1 MISGLVMGFEDLV
14 GQIRRIGDI
23 ECAEYRILLALC
35 VSVLV
40 VLACVLPFLLRGDS
54 SSDNRGCGEAQ
65 DYLNEEA
72 NAQERWQNQEW
83 QSKVHQS
90 CQVRRERGIVILVT
104 GAAGFV
110 GLHTCLALKQRGD
123 GVVGLDNMSNSSDLA
138 LKRERL
144 EILEKSSVFV
154 IRGDINDAILLRK
167 LLDMI
172 PFTHVLHLAAQPSI
186 RNATENPGAYVHNNI
201 AGLVTLLEACR
212 RATPQPAFV
221 WASSSSV
228 YGLNP
233 SVPSAEIDR
242 SDQPTSLYAASK
254 QAGEGLV
261 HVYNH
266 THGLSSTTLRLGTV
280 YGPWGRPDM
289 AYWIFARDI
298 LRGKE
303 ITIYEGPNQADLVR
317 DWTFIDDIVQGCVA
331 AIDSAEEST
340 GSGGR
345 KLSPA
350 QFRTFNLGCSAPV
363 TIVNLLSI
371 LAEHLQVEA
380 KVCVIERPSHGSLP
394 FLYADISLARAQLGY
409 HPTTD
414 PYTGLKTF
422 VDWYLDYHGLTE
434 FGCS

>member
-1 MISGLVMGFEDLV
+1 MGFEDLLRQV
-14 GQIRRIGDI
+14 WPIGDI
-23 ECAEYRILLALC
+23 ECSEYRILLALC
-35 VSVLV
+35 ISVMV
-40 VLACVLPFLLRGDS
+40 VLACIIPFLLRGDS
-54 SSDNRGCGEAQ
+54 SSDNRSCGDAR
-65 DYLNEEA
+65 DDLNEA
-72 NAQERWQNQEW
+72 ARAQERWQNQDW

-90 CQVRRERGIVILVT
+90 SQVRRERGIVVLVT

-110 GLHTCLALKQRGD
+110 GLHSCLALKNRGD
-123 GVVGLDNMSNSSDLA
+123 GVVGLDNMSNASDLA

-144 EILEKSSVFV
+144 ELLEKSSVFV

-167 LLDMI
+167 LFDMI
-172 PFTHVLHLAAQPSI
+172 HFTHVLHLAAQPSI
-186 RNATENPGAYVHNNI
+186 RNSTENPGAYVQSNI

-212 RATPQPAFV
+212 KATPQPAFV
-221 WASSSSV
+221 WTSSSSV
-228 YGLNP
+228 YGLNSSAP
-233 SVPSAEIDR
+233 SSESDR

-266 THGLSSTTLRLGTV
+266 TYGLSTTTLRLGTV

-331 AIDSAEEST
+331 AVDTAQQST

-345 KLSPA
+345 KSSPA
-350 QFRTFNLGCSAPV
+350 QFRTFNLGCPSPV
-363 TIVNLLSI
+363 TIVNLLNI
-371 LAEHLQVEA
+371 LEELLEVKAKIRVVEM
-380 KVCVIERPSHGSLP
+380 PNYGSAP
-394 FLYADISLARAQLGY
+394 FMYADISLARSQLGY

-414 PYTGLKTF
+414 PYTGLKRF